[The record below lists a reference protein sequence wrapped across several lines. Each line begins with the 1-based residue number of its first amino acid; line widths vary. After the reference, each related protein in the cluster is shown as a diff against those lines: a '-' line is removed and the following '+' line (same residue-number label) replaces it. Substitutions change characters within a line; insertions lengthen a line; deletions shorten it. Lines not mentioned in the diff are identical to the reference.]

1 MDACALYAISD
12 VKVWGNRALVKRQ
25 TYAES
30 ACWYSLQVAKLTVPL
45 SFNFITMMPASV
57 YKETSFYHFLGKLV
71 NLTPLGSG
79 FSTYFPCFIL
89 IPALATF
96 FNLYGKVKK
105 VIGFGVLDDES
116 VENTSGFG
124 TGGWREGRAL
134 IEREI
139 QSGSEGTAFG
149 MSPRGASLD
158 LERGASNAGSSTP
171 AGRSQQAPLLPGQAN
186 ADPRVRE
193 ANRQFNTITNQ
204 REEPED
210 DSARHFYQDF
220 AERVKNTFDST
231 DRPEWMQNLSNG
243 ITMPNWMNND
253 DRDNDGGSALKRW
266 FGGRAEDGRVRL

>member
-1 MDACALYAISD
+1 
-12 VKVWGNRALVKRQ
+12 
-25 TYAES
+25 
-30 ACWYSLQVAKLTVPL
+30 
-45 SFNFITMMPASV
+45 MMPASV

-89 IPALATF
+89 VPVLATF

-139 QSGSEGTAFG
+139 QSGGESAAFG

-158 LERGASNAGSSTP
+158 IERGAPNAGSSTP
-171 AGRSQQAPLLPGQAN
+171 AGRSQQAPLLPGHAN
-186 ADPRVRE
+186 ADPRIRE
-193 ANRQFNTITNQ
+193 ANGQFNTITNQ

-210 DSARHFYQDF
+210 DSARHFYHDF
-220 AERVKNTFDST
+220 TERVKNTLDST